1 MHSLPATRVYL
12 CVCVVCVCACVC
24 VWLYGSS
31 QGRTA
36 LLYALSSGFRHTS
49 QLLVRR
55 GSDVF
60 AYDKEW
66 VRLSHPPPTA
76 VALCSRRLYVSMLPV
91 PLHRAGRLY
100 TGLRVVVT
108 VCWCAHY
115 VRLAATRSNAVWF
128 VAVRCVFAVP
138 ASSTW
143 LDMFAHILDNSHQ
156 RSLNAMQVALHHQK
170 KGAAYELR
178 QWYGTLCCPIPY
190 HAGGWRSQLVGV
202 CQVPP
207 RTVSAGATRDRLR
220 HAG

>member
-1 MHSLPATRVYL
+1 MCLRMTRNGFVCPTHLLLPCIPWR
-12 CVCVVCVCACVC
+12 CAHGACMYMC
-24 VWLYGSS
+24 
-31 QGRTA
+31 
-36 LLYALSSGFRHTS
+36 
-49 QLLVRR
+49 
-55 GSDVF
+55 
-60 AYDKEW
+60 
-66 VRLSHPPPTA
+66 
-76 VALCSRRLYVSMLPV
+76 CPV

-100 TGLRVVVT
+100 TGLRGVVT
-108 VCWCAHY
+108 AFWCAHC
-115 VRLAATRSNAVWF
+115 VRLAATPFNAAWF

-143 LDMFAHILDNSHQ
+143 LDILAHILDKSHQ
-156 RSLNAMQVALHHQK
+156 RGLNAMQVALHHQK